1 MIIFKYRHKKKLN
14 VTVLLPLSSL
24 EAILPLIGAMVSI
37 FQAGSLCR
45 KLDVLRHR
53 IDHMMHETSRHRKH
67 TWPSEDFRVTWR
79 DGMSLGVMGRVGSHH
94 CIISGKNQLSVGTS
108 CTMAIYKIAKNAG
121 YSRTGKDCR
130 KTGNPTSGSGNKKWI
145 RKDLQN
151 WNVNMY

>member
-1 MIIFKYRHKKKLN
+1 MRPAD
-14 VTVLLPLSSL
+14 T
-24 EAILPLIGAMVSI
+24 
-37 FQAGSLCR
+37 GSTLGLVR
-45 KLDVLRHR
+45 
-53 IDHMMHETSRHRKH
+53 TSGSREEMAWIRG
-67 TWPSEDFRVTWR
+67 
-79 DGMSLGVMGRVGSHH
+79 DGQGPTT
-94 CIISGKNQLSVGTS
+94 VGTS